1 MVANDIRQLFTPKN
15 RSVESVYG
23 LNLKTSPR
31 LKTPERRVMNLLS
44 ERVWFFLPPN
54 YKFIWI
60 YRSRY
65 DKTKVCLGSEGNA

>member
-31 LKTPERRVMNLLS
+31 LKTP
-44 ERVWFFLPPN
+44 
-54 YKFIWI
+54 
-60 YRSRY
+60 
-65 DKTKVCLGSEGNA
+65 